1 MASLL
6 HRAAIQIQVQVHK
19 IMPNLIHLKLHRRSA
34 TLGVIGHALI
44 IYCYGHM
51 AAILHINV

>member
-6 HRAAIQIQVQVHK
+6 HK

-34 TLGVIGHALI
+34 TLDVIGHTLI